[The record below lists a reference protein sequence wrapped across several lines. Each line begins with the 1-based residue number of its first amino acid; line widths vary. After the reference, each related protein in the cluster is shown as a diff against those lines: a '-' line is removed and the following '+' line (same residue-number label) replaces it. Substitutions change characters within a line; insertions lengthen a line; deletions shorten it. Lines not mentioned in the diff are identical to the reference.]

1 MHPPQETSNRQGKT
15 VVEEEEGG
23 QVVGMD
29 LVVVEEMKVV
39 VQDQAKA
46 NDPALLPALEVV
58 VVVDP
63 DAIHHRSHLDS
74 C

>member
-15 VVEEEEGG
+15 VEEEEEGA

-46 NDPALLPALEVV
+46 NDPALLPALVV

-63 DAIHHRSHLDS
+63 DAIHHQSHLDS